1 MRRTLAALC
10 IFATP
15 AFAQEPPNVVV
26 DIAPI
31 RSLVAQIMEGVG
43 TPSQIIPAGA
53 SPHGYAMR
61 PSEAR
66 ALSNADL
73 VVWVGPALT
82 HWLEEPLETLAP
94 EAERI
99 ALMVLGGSKEL
110 QMREAE
116 KVEAAQDDDHADHDH
131 DRDKEHKDEAHDDHS
146 GHDHDKEGHEDHAD
160 HAHDK
165 EHEEEG
171 HDDHA
176 DHDDHAGHGHGHAHH
191 GTVDPHGWLAPS
203 NVALW
208 AGVISK
214 KLGEIDPVNAQTY
227 TANWENLNAEIQ
239 TLEAD
244 LTAMLTPYRDTP
256 FVVLHDA
263 FHYFEET
270 FGVEAESFVIAGDGA
285 TPGPARVQAL
295 RAHLAENPVTCAFTA
310 PQENERLLRTA
321 TEGQDIRVAV
331 LDPLGDGAA
340 SYATFMRAF
349 ATAMVDCFEGR

>member
-10 IFATP
+10 IVATP
-15 AFAQEPPNVVV
+15 TFAQEPPNVVV

-31 RSLVAQIMEGVG
+31 RSLVAQITEGVA

-82 HWLEEPLETLAP
+82 HWLEEPLETLASD
-94 EAERI
+94 AEH
-99 ALMVLGGSKEL
+99 LMLMALGGSKEL
-110 QMREAE
+110 PTREAE
-116 KVEAAQDDDHADHDH
+116 MLEASHDDDHA
-131 DRDKEHKDEAHDDHS
+131 E
-146 GHDHDKEGHEDHAD
+146 HDHDKEHNDEGHD
-160 HAHDK
+160 
-165 EHEEEG
+165 EHEGHDHDAAHKEEG

-176 DHDDHAGHGHGHAHH
+176 DHDHDKEHKEGGHDDHAGHGHAHH
-191 GTVDPHGWLAPS
+191 GDVDPHGWLSPS
-203 NVALW
+203 NAVLW
-208 AGVISK
+208 AGVVSK
-214 KLGEIDPVNAQTY
+214 KLGEIDPANAQTY
-227 TANWENLNAEIQ
+227 TANWEKLNAELQ

-256 FVVLHDA
+256 FLVLHDA

-270 FGVEAESFVIAGDGA
+270 FGVEAEAFVIAGDGA

-295 RAHLAENPVTCAFTA
+295 REHLAANPVTCAFTA
-310 PQENERLLRTA
+310 PQENERFLRTA
-321 TEGQDIRVAV
+321 TEGQEVRVAV
-331 LDPLGDGAA
+331 LDPLGDGEA

>member
-10 IFATP
+10 IVATP
-15 AFAQEPPNVVV
+15 TFAQEPPNVVV

-31 RSLVAQIMEGVG
+31 RSLVAQITEGVA

-82 HWLEEPLETLAP
+82 HWLEEPLETLASD
-94 EAERI
+94 AEH
-99 ALMVLGGSKEL
+99 LMLMALGGSKEL
-110 QMREAE
+110 PTREAE
-116 KVEAAQDDDHADHDH
+116 MLEASHDDDHA
-131 DRDKEHKDEAHDDHS
+131 E
-146 GHDHDKEGHEDHAD
+146 HDHDKEHND
-160 HAHDK
+160 
-165 EHEEEG
+165 EG
-171 HDDHA
+171 HDEHE
-176 DHDDHAGHGHGHAHH
+176 GHGHAHH
-191 GTVDPHGWLAPS
+191 GDVDPHGWLSPS
-203 NVALW
+203 NAVLW
-208 AGVISK
+208 AGVVSK
-214 KLGEIDPVNAQTY
+214 KLGEIDPANAQTY
-227 TANWENLNAEIQ
+227 TANWEKLNAELQ

-256 FVVLHDA
+256 FLVLHDA

-270 FGVEAESFVIAGDGA
+270 FGVEAEAFVIAGDGA

-295 RAHLAENPVTCAFTA
+295 REHLAANPVTCAFTA
-310 PQENERLLRTA
+310 PQENERFLRTV
-321 TEGQDIRVAV
+321 TEGQEVRVAV
-331 LDPLGDGAA
+331 LDPLGDGEA

>member
-10 IFATP
+10 IVATP

-31 RSLVAQIMEGVG
+31 RSLVAQIMDGVG
-43 TPSQIIPAGA
+43 TPSQIIPTGA

-82 HWLEEPLETLAP
+82 HWLEEPLETLASD
-94 EAERI
+94 AEHLTLT
-99 ALMVLGGSKEL
+99 ALGGSKEL
-110 QMREAE
+110 PMREAE
-116 KVEAAQDDDHADHDH
+116 LLEASHDDDHAEHDH
-131 DRDKEHKDEAHDDHS
+131 DKEHKE
-146 GHDHDKEGHEDHAD
+146 EGHEDHA
-160 HAHDK
+160 
-165 EHEEEG
+165 
-171 HDDHA
+171 
-176 DHDDHAGHGHGHAHH
+176 GHGHAHH
-191 GTVDPHGWLAPS
+191 GDVDPHGWLSPS
-203 NVALW
+203 NAVLW

-214 KLGEIDPVNAQTY
+214 KLGEIDPDNAQTY
-227 TANWENLNAEIQ
+227 TANWEELNAEIQ
-239 TLEAD
+239 TLEAE
-244 LTAMLTPYRDTP
+244 LTAVLTPYRDTP

-263 FHYFEET
+263 FYYFEET
-270 FGVEAESFVIAGDGA
+270 FGVEAEAFVIAGDGA

-295 RAHLAENPVTCAFTA
+295 REHLAANPVTCAFTA

-321 TEGQDIRVAV
+321 TEGQEVRVAV
-331 LDPLGDGAA
+331 LDPLGDGEA

>member
-10 IFATP
+10 IVATP

-31 RSLVAQIMEGVG
+31 RSLVAQITEGVA

-82 HWLEEPLETLAP
+82 HWLEEPLETLASD
-94 EAERI
+94 AEH
-99 ALMVLGGSKEL
+99 LMLMALGGSKEL
-110 QMREAE
+110 PTREAE
-116 KVEAAQDDDHADHDH
+116 MLEASHDDDHA
-131 DRDKEHKDEAHDDHS
+131 E
-146 GHDHDKEGHEDHAD
+146 HDHDKEHND
-160 HAHDK
+160 
-165 EHEEEG
+165 EG
-171 HDDHA
+171 HDEHE
-176 DHDDHAGHGHGHAHH
+176 GHGHAHH
-191 GTVDPHGWLAPS
+191 GDVDPHGWLSPS
-203 NVALW
+203 NAVLW
-208 AGVISK
+208 AGVVSK
-214 KLGEIDPVNAQTY
+214 KLGEIDPANAQTY
-227 TANWENLNAEIQ
+227 TANWEKLNAELQ

-256 FVVLHDA
+256 FLVLHDA

-270 FGVEAESFVIAGDGA
+270 FGVEAEAFVIAGDGA

-295 RAHLAENPVTCAFTA
+295 REHLAANPVTCAFTA
-310 PQENERLLRTA
+310 PQENERFLRTA
-321 TEGQDIRVAV
+321 TEGQEVRVAV
-331 LDPLGDGAA
+331 LDPLGDGEA